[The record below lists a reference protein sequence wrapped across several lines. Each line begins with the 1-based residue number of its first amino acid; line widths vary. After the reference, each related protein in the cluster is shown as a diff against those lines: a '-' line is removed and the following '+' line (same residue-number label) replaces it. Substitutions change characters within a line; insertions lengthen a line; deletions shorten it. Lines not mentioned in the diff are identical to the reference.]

1 VSTLHFDFDA
11 FLVQHR
17 TFNTLELTSR
27 LNRGEMGI
35 TFSLPIYTKLDDGR
49 STFAGVLAVDY
60 TFRDVT
66 SFLRENYKDSSTIV
80 SIFEVNEPNYVVA
93 SSTGSKGVRK
103 VLKSDESKEC
113 PDPDSGDCKAIRVS
127 VAELAENAR
136 DKHISKA
143 FSDQKSRGFP
153 ASELV
158 PSEVEGEDFLYAT
171 LTQEYSIPEA
181 ELSWMIMM
189 MMPVET
195 ETADTL
201 MPGDTLS
208 SVLIAVS
215 VIGVIVCCILCG
227 SIIYNRKH
235 REVAVSD
242 WRFMGLFVGA
252 CALLNASTLSF
263 LGPNTDSLCLT
274 RMWLVH
280 WFFVLAL
287 SLLFVKTFRIYKL
300 VGSGAVRRTISHKK
314 TLQMAL
320 PFVLVQTAILLIF
333 TFLDPNEQTS
343 IVQEDGSR
351 VDHRYVCEHKTSA
364 FFVVMLIY
372 EGGLLIVGCVLAF
385 KTRHLRSEF
394 NESKQIILAMYDT
407 AVVAS
412 ILLIVCNAVVEFQ
425 GEKRLLFCVGIFWST
440 CFACAVLVIPRLMQ
454 IRKKQAACRGSH
466 TMQGSSSR
474 AHVQVSGF
482 STSMKKLPSVVEGA
496 DEALEDKKMN
506 GDAST
511 KATNR

>member
-1 VSTLHFDFDA
+1 
-11 FLVQHR
+11 
-17 TFNTLELTSR
+17 
-27 LNRGEMGI
+27 MGI
-35 TFSLPIYTKLDDGR
+35 TFSLPIYTQLDDGR

-80 SIFEVNEPNYVVA
+80 SIFEVDEPNYVVA

-113 PDPDSGDCKAIRVS
+113 LDPDSGDCKAVRVPVS
-127 VAELAENAR
+127 ELAENTR

-143 FSDQKSRGFP
+143 FLDQKSRGFP

-189 MMPVET
+189 MMPIET

-215 VIGVIVCCILCG
+215 VIGVLVCSILCG

-333 TFLDPNEQTS
+333 TFLDPNKQTS
-343 IVQEDGSR
+343 IVQEEGSR

-364 FFVVMLIY
+364 FFVLMLIY
-372 EGGLLIVGCVLAF
+372 EGGLLVVGCVLAF

-394 NESKQIILAMYDT
+394 NESKEIILAMYDT

-440 CFACAVLVIPRLMQ
+440 CFACSVFVIPRLMQ
-454 IRKKQAACRGSH
+454 VRKKQAACRDSN
-466 TMQGSSSR
+466 TQGNSSR
-474 AHVQVSGF
+474 AHVLVSGV
-482 STSMKKLPSVVEGA
+482 SASVKQLPSVIEG
-496 DEALEDKKMN
+496 DEALEDKTLN
-506 GDAST
+506 GDTIKNKIDESDSS
-511 KATNR
+511 RL

>member
-1 VSTLHFDFDA
+1 
-11 FLVQHR
+11 
-17 TFNTLELTSR
+17 
-27 LNRGEMGI
+27 MGI
-35 TFSLPIYTKLDDGR
+35 TFSSPIYTQLDDGR

-80 SIFEVNEPNYVVA
+80 SIFEVDEPNYVVA

-113 PDPDSGDCKAIRVS
+113 LDPDSGECTAVRVPVS
-127 VAELAENAR
+127 ELAENAR

-143 FSDQKSRGFP
+143 FLDQKSRGFP

-158 PSEVEGEDFLYAT
+158 PSEVEGEGFLYAT

-181 ELSWMIMM
+181 DLSWMIMM
-189 MMPVET
+189 MMPIET

-235 REVAVSD
+235 REIVVSD

-300 VGSGAVRRTISHKK
+300 VGSGTVRRTISHKK

-320 PFVLVQTAILLIF
+320 PFVLVQTAILLLF
-333 TFLDPNEQTS
+333 TFLDPNKQTS
-343 IVQEDGSR
+343 IVQEEGSR
-351 VDHRYVCEHKTSA
+351 VDHHYVCEHETHA

-394 NESKQIILAMYDT
+394 NESKEIILAMYDT

-425 GEKRLLFCVGIFWST
+425 GQKRLLFCIGIFWST
-440 CFACAVLVIPRLMQ
+440 CFACSVFVIPRLMQ
-454 IRKKQAACRGSH
+454 VRKKQAACRDES
-466 TMQGSSSR
+466 QGS
-474 AHVQVSGF
+474 AHVQVSG
-482 STSMKKLPSVVEGA
+482 V
-496 DEALEDKKMN
+496 
-506 GDAST
+506 
-511 KATNR
+511 

>member
-1 VSTLHFDFDA
+1 
-11 FLVQHR
+11 
-17 TFNTLELTSR
+17 
-27 LNRGEMGI
+27 
-35 TFSLPIYTKLDDGR
+35 
-49 STFAGVLAVDY
+49 
-60 TFRDVT
+60 
-66 SFLRENYKDSSTIV
+66 
-80 SIFEVNEPNYVVA
+80 
-93 SSTGSKGVRK
+93 
-103 VLKSDESKEC
+103 
-113 PDPDSGDCKAIRVS
+113 
-127 VAELAENAR
+127 
-136 DKHISKA
+136 
-143 FSDQKSRGFP
+143 
-153 ASELV
+153 V

-201 MPGDTLS
+201 MPGDTMS

-482 STSMKKLPSVVEGA
+482 STSKKKLPSVVEGA
-496 DEALEDKKMN
+496 DEALETKKMN
-506 GDAST
+506 GDTT
-511 KATNR
+511 KAKATPVDCR

>member
-1 VSTLHFDFDA
+1 
-11 FLVQHR
+11 
-17 TFNTLELTSR
+17 
-27 LNRGEMGI
+27 MGI
-35 TFSLPIYTKLDDGR
+35 TFSSPIYTQLDDGR

-60 TFRDVT
+60 TFNDVT

-80 SIFEVNEPNYVVA
+80 FIFEIDEPHYVVA

-113 PDPDSGDCKAIRVS
+113 LDPNSGDCKAVRVPIS
-127 VAELAENAR
+127 ELAENAR

-153 ASELV
+153 VSELV
-158 PSEVEGEDFLYAT
+158 PSEGEDFLYAT

-181 ELSWMIMM
+181 GLSWMVMM
-189 MMPVET
+189 MMPIET

-208 SVLIAVS
+208 SVLIVVS

-235 REVAVSD
+235 REVANSD

-252 CALLNASTLSF
+252 CALLNASSLSF

-333 TFLDPNEQTS
+333 TFLDPNKQTS
-343 IVQEDGSR
+343 IVQEEGSR
-351 VDHRYVCEHKTSA
+351 VDHRYVCEHKTYS

-394 NESKQIILAMYDT
+394 NESKEIILAMYDT

-412 ILLIVCNAVVEFQ
+412 ILLIMCNVVVEFQ

-440 CFACAVLVIPRLMQ
+440 CFACSVFVIPRLMQ
-454 IRKKQAACRGSH
+454 VRKKQAEGS
-466 TMQGSSSR
+466 
-474 AHVQVSGF
+474 AHVQVSG
-482 STSMKKLPSVVEGA
+482 V
-496 DEALEDKKMN
+496 
-506 GDAST
+506 
-511 KATNR
+511 